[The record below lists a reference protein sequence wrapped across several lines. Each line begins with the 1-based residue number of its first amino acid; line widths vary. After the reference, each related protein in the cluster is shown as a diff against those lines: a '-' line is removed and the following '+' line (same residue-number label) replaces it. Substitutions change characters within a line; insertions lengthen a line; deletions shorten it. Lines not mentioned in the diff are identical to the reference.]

1 MSTTLEPGLI
11 FVIGLLILAGN
22 LFALYAII
30 RLAVTHELDVQRRRA
45 VRPPTAGPKGPAGD
59 SGAA

>member
-1 MSTTLEPGLI
+1 MTTTLEPGLI

-30 RLAVTHELDVQRRRA
+30 RLAVTHALDAQRKRTVQQNR
-45 VRPPTAGPKGPAGD
+45 
-59 SGAA
+59 SE

>member
-1 MSTTLEPGLI
+1 MTTTLEPGLL

-30 RLAVTHELDVQRRRA
+30 RLAVTHALDVQRRRA
-45 VRPPTAGPKGPAGD
+45 NQQNR
-59 SGAA
+59 SE